1 MSDIVQLAKNV
12 SNGLE
17 EIRKIGNG
25 IIEENKELKA
35 EVARLEAELSDAQ
48 SCVAKMEH
56 EANNRSMINS
66 RRFRD
71 E

>member
-1 MSDIVQLAKNV
+1 VSDIVQLAKNV
-12 SNGLE
+12 SKGLE

-25 IIEENKELKA
+25 IIEENKALKA
-35 EVARLEAELSDAQ
+35 AVARLEAELSDAQ

-71 E
+71 D